1 MMLDLT
7 RTRDG
12 LAYLHLWREGEEYL
26 RQKGE
31 RFLPEW
37 TNVMFVATPKRKTEG
52 VHYLDLS
59 KGSLAFSDDTFDAAN
74 ACHVLE
80 HLTPEEGEALVAEVF
95 RILRPGSVFR
105 VSVPDLE
112 TICRGYLSQ
121 LTEVREN
128 PTIQCV
134 RRYRWNVMEIFEQAV
149 REETGGMMLD
159 ALRRG
164 EYDRDYL
171 DQVYSDVYHPFF
183 EKEKEKEKEREP
195 AATEPRQGEARMS
208 LSPRAIYRTLRKHY
222 RRHRNWGR
230 QHPSVTKERTRWMYD
245 RVSLSLLMR
254 RIGFARVQEKD
265 FKASDIPHWD
275 RYDLDRSNF
284 SDRAID
290 PSVYVEGMK
299 PTLAG
304 SSSG

>member
-1 MMLDLT
+1 MLDVTHT
-7 RTRDG
+7 REGQT
-12 LAYLHLWREGEEYL
+12 YLHLWRGGEEYL

-37 TNVMFVATPKRKTEG
+37 TNVMLVGTPREKTEG
-52 VHYLDLS
+52 VHYVDLS

-74 ACHVLE
+74 AYHVLE

-95 RILRPGSVFR
+95 RVLRPGSVFR

-112 TICRGYLSQ
+112 TICRTYLSQ
-121 LTEVREN
+121 LARVRQA
-128 PTIQCV
+128 PTKQNV
-134 RRYRWNVMEIFEQAV
+134 LRFQWNVMEIFEQAV
-149 REETGGMMLD
+149 REKTGGMMLD
-159 ALRRG
+159 RLRDG

-171 DQVYSDVYHPFF
+171 DQVYSDVYRPFF
-183 EKEKEKEKEREP
+183 EKEKEREREMEP
-195 AATEPRQGEARMS
+195 AFIKPRQGEARVS
-208 LSPRAIYRTLRKHY
+208 LSLRAIYQALRKHY

-265 FKASDIPHWD
+265 FRASDIPDWD

-290 PSVYVEGMK
+290 PSVYIEGMK